1 MSGGGDERVE
11 ADGHRLR
18 NLIDN
23 SSDLIGAVAGGA
35 IGLVGG
41 PVGSI
46 GGAAAGVAI
55 TKTVRLVGVEVY
67 DRLLVPRQQERVG
80 AVLAVALADAKA
92 RAVEGGEIRDDGFF
106 DSDEG
111 LRADADELLEG
122 ILLQAANAYQELKLR
137 HLGAILPSLAVR
149 SDVSAADGHWLTR
162 LADRLTW
169 RQFVV
174 LAIFAEPPEEQR
186 IIQRDVARSEGH
198 AAGPTGGLRQEVEE
212 LATLGLLGV
221 VNSNGEPTT
230 AGSTWE
236 SVSGLWGV
244 PMARWRMTDQSCLLV
259 DVARLNEISATERTK
274 VLDDLLA

>member
-1 MSGGGDERVE
+1 MSEDGDKLAE
-11 ADGHRLR
+11 ADSRRLR
-18 NLIDN
+18 DLIES

-55 TKTVRLVGVEVY
+55 TKTVRRVGVEVY

-80 AVLAVALADAKA
+80 TVLAVALDDAQT
-92 RAVEGGEIRDDGFF
+92 RANEGEKVRDDGFF
-106 DSDEG
+106 DSAEG
-111 LRADADELLEG
+111 QRSDAEELFEG
-122 ILLQAANAYQELKLR
+122 VLLQAANAYEERKLR

-149 SDVSAADGHWLTR
+149 PDVSPADGHWLAR

-169 RQFVV
+169 RQLVV
-174 LAIFAEPPEEQR
+174 LSIFAEPPEER
-186 IIQRDVARSEGH
+186 VRQRDIAREEGH

-212 LATLGLLGV
+212 LATFGLLGV
-221 VNSNGEPTT
+221 VDSNGEPTS

-236 SVSGLWGV
+236 SVSGMWGV
-244 PMARWRMTDQSCLLV
+244 PMDRWRMTDQGCLLV
-259 DVARLNEISATERTK
+259 DVARLNDIAATERAP
-274 VLDDLLA
+274 VLDDLLT